1 MGQRTSIPYAERG
14 GGYTAA
20 ASWLARDP
28 DNEPFIFR
36 KFDRL
41 AAFNLLCLQS
51 EILELEQKLDAIHAS
66 TLSSEDME
74 LKDAASTW
82 ETLIVQ
88 CESANVPSFAAERM
102 GLIEDLRKKLK
113 HYRESSGVFES
124 WLWADD

>member
-1 MGQRTSIPYAERG
+1 MGQRTSMPYAERG

-20 ASWLARDP
+20 ASWLAR
-28 DNEPFIFR
+28 NEPFIFR

-74 LKDAASTW
+74 LKDTASTW

-88 CESANVPSFAAERM
+88 CESANVPSYAAERM
-102 GLIEDLRKKLK
+102 SLIEDLRNKLK
-113 HYRESSGVFES
+113 HYRESSGAFES
-124 WLWADD
+124 WLWTED